1 MKPPIITP
9 TSIHKHPPSLYQ
21 RFQAKLLS
29 SSERTIDRL
38 LGPRKAELFSHLS
51 RDNGIQT
58 VLEIGIGTAP
68 NFKYYGDKVDHII
81 GLDPSTAII
90 AYANQKAEEQ
100 LSIGKKGEGE
110 EAKEGGEIE
119 NTTVTTTTSSAS
131 PLPGIKSKFQLIIG
145 KAEAIPLPDNSC
157 DAVVGTHVMCSVTD
171 LEKSITEIKRVLRPG
186 GKYIFLDHIAAESES
201 TLFIVQ
207 RTITPA
213 WKLVANGCHLT
224 RRPLPVIKGVFG
236 EGNVEA
242 EEYRAGPAPIAAAIF
257 SPTLAGVATKV

>member
-1 MKPPIITP
+1 MQPPIITP
-9 TSIHKHPPSLYQ
+9 TSTPPHPPSLYQ

-29 SSERTIDRL
+29 SSERTIDKL
-38 LGPRKAELFSHLS
+38 LGPKKAHLFSHLN
-51 RDNGIQT
+51 RANGIQT

-68 NFKYYGDKVDHII
+68 NFKYYGNNVVNII

-100 LSIGKKGEGE
+100 LSVEKGGGK
-110 EAKEGGEIE
+110 IE
-119 NTTVTTTTSSAS
+119 DATTTTTTTTTTSPS
-131 PLPGIKSKFQLIIG
+131 PPPSIKSRFQLIIG

-171 LEKSITEIKRVLRPG
+171 LEKSITEINRVLRPG
-186 GKYIFLDHIAAESES
+186 GKYIFLDHIAAEPES
-201 TLFIVQ
+201 TLFTIQ

-224 RRPLPVIKGVFG
+224 RRPLPVIKAVFG
-236 EGNVEA
+236 EENVEA
-242 EEYRAGPAPIAAAIF
+242 EEYRAGPAPAAAAIF